1 MVGVWMRRVVGAWIV
16 FVVIAGPRMVPLLR
30 HDATILA
37 PGTFAPHRK
46 HPLVTS
52 PDSGHR
58 EPHARRIA
66 AERSA
71 GSEITVRYREPSP
84 TRVPPAFMIDPLGFL
99 STASPDSLRLL
110 PGIGPVL
117 ADRIAGARRRDQ
129 GFANWTDVRRVHGIG
144 PKTIARLQDLSRA
157 RQ

>member
-1 MVGVWMRRVVGAWIV
+1 MRRVVGAWIV
-16 FVVIAGPRMVPLLR
+16 FVVIAGPGMVPLLR
-30 HDATILA
+30 RDATILA
-37 PGTFAPHRK
+37 PGAFAPYRK

-52 PDSGHR
+52 QDSGHS
-58 EPHARRIA
+58 EPHEPRLA

-71 GSEITVRYREPSP
+71 GSEIAARHRAASSIG
-84 TRVPPAFMIDPLGFL
+84 VPPAFMSDPLGFL

-117 ADRIAGARRRDQ
+117 ADRIAGARSGDQ
-129 GFANWTDVRRVHGIG
+129 GFASWTDVLRVHGIG
-144 PKTIARLQDLSRA
+144 PKTIARLQDLSQA